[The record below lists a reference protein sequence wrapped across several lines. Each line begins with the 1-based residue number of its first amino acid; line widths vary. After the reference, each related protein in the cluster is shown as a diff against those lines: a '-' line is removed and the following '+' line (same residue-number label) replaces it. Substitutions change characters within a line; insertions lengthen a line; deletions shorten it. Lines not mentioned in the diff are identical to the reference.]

1 MYNNELK
8 ENVKK
13 IYRTVLN
20 MDNNIIDIKVAIH
33 NLEKIGINTKE
44 LEKIIDNIGIE
55 FYKLKQY
62 NNDYILKLMK
72 QLLNISWFSSNMLIN
87 HPLPLKKVEK
97 YGNKGATKE
106 SWNKVEQKKT
116 KKITILFHSKPL

>member
-20 MDNNIIDIKVAIH
+20 MDNNITDIKVAIH
-33 NLEKIGINTKE
+33 NLEKIGIDTKE
-44 LEKIIDNIGIE
+44 IEKIIDNIGIE

-72 QLLNISWFSSNMLIN
+72 QLLNIS
-87 HPLPLKKVEK
+87 
-97 YGNKGATKE
+97 
-106 SWNKVEQKKT
+106 
-116 KKITILFHSKPL
+116 